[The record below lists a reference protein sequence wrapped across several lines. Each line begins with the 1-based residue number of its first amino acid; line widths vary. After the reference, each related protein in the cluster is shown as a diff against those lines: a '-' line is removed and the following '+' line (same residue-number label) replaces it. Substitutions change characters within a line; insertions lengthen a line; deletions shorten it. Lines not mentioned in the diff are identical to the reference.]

1 MDGILE
7 SDSIGT
13 MGLVLFGLDNPSQ
26 DAIVANEGLGSV
38 QPKMVDGKCELCV
51 GLDNPSQDAIV
62 ANEGWMVGIPEPK
75 NVS

>member
-1 MDGILE
+1 
-7 SDSIGT
+7 
-13 MGLVLFGLDNPSQ
+13 MGLVLF
-26 DAIVANEGLGSV
+26 
-38 QPKMVDGKCELCV
+38 